1 MSYFSVKIMC
11 HFITWSSTVVSYQ
24 NESFSSKW
32 EQPCLPP
39 SSLQLWRSERA
50 SRHLS
55 FWWKP
60 LVLLGHYGD
69 IKRGLTLLVVSG
81 SIDGLFLRRFH
92 SLLQNSEVL
101 LHWRATHW
109 HQLRPKHEGR
119 LKSRTQLTP
128 IPSQTFYYSE
138 TTQIA
143 YKNAKMPLGAIIFPI
158 SIGKN

>member
-1 MSYFSVKIMC
+1 MEARSTFFRTPYFRVCIDGSESYG
-11 HFITWSSTVVSYQ
+11 
-24 NESFSSKW
+24 
-32 EQPCLPP
+32 
-39 SSLQLWRSERA
+39 SLW
-50 SRHLS
+50 
-55 FWWKP
+55 P
-60 LVLLGHYGD
+60 LLLNLN
-69 IKRGLTLLVVSG
+69 IKRGMTSIVVSG

-101 LHWRATHW
+101 LHRRSTHW

-158 SIGKN
+158 SIGKINISYISLGSTIYYLEFKWVISWLLFFGWK